1 MMDLVRDW
9 RLVVASVLGVAL
21 VLVGVVGC
29 DSGEEIVEPT
39 ATVVVVEPTATM
51 VPDTPTAVVEPTATE
66 IVAVEP
72 TATAVTAEPTA
83 TVVPPTATP
92 IPPTATVEA
101 KSEATA
107 EVDPYVASLTDRAY
121 ELTIMLA
128 EELSPR
134 QSATE
139 EELEAAMYLMEEMR
153 ELGYEVEIQDFE
165 VTEAGASGSI
175 EVLSGGDGDEPSVE
189 FSRPRGDSA
198 RIFFLPFEPVLTGE
212 VEGELVYVGLG
223 DEEDF
228 EGVDAEG
235 KIALISRGNLTFEE
249 KETNAAERGA
259 IGAVVFNNQPRFY
272 FGGRLE
278 EEPDV
283 LIGGIP
289 REDGVTLRDALADGE
304 EVVVELLVYPDGDGP
319 SGM

>member
-1 MMDLVRDW
+1 MDLVRDW

-72 TATAVTAEPTA
+72 TATAVTASSLRQPI
-83 TVVPPTATP
+83 VPPTATP

-139 EELEAAMYLMEEMR
+139 EELEAAMYP
-153 ELGYEVEIQDFE
+153 D
-165 VTEAGASGSI
+165 
-175 EVLSGGDGDEPSVE
+175 GGDGGSWAT
-189 FSRPRGDSA
+189 RWRY
-198 RIFFLPFEPVLTGE
+198 RI
-212 VEGELVYVGLG
+212 
-223 DEEDF
+223 
-228 EGVDAEG
+228 
-235 KIALISRGNLTFEE
+235 
-249 KETNAAERGA
+249 
-259 IGAVVFNNQPRFY
+259 
-272 FGGRLE
+272 
-278 EEPDV
+278 
-283 LIGGIP
+283 
-289 REDGVTLRDALADGE
+289 LR
-304 EVVVELLVYPDGDGP
+304 
-319 SGM
+319 